1 MLKKSSLPANAHMQ
15 RPNSEFRYDP
25 TGQARHAEEDD
36 DEKGDELPMGQFWHV
51 AEEFAPTT
59 AENVEAG
66 QP

>member
-1 MLKKSSLPANAHMQ
+1 MQ

-25 TGQARHAEEDD
+25 MGQGRHAEEDD
-36 DEKGDELPMGQFWHV
+36 DEKGDELPMGHCWHV